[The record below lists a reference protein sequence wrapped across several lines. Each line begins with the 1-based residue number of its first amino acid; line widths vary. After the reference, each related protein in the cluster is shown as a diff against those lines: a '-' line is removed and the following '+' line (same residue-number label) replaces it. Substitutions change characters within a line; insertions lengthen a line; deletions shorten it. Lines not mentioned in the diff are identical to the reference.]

1 MNDFEIRF
9 DGKVVGTAT
18 APELP
23 KMVGPETE
31 FTLNCDVKIH
41 RSPTMTMTVESP
53 VDPAWDKLMKEW
65 LGILQKDMPQSIG
78 FKVDPQYSISGM
90 FQPAPKLIAPYKL
103 KWHSHGVIVIGADE
117 QHFYADDT
125 LRSAR
130 QAHKWAKRKLWLQR
144 KNLETEI
151 GTLTGA
157 TFHTGLPRL
166 SDIAM
171 PANTMDMREVKQEE
185 LLARLKEFSDANP
198 GLDWRTPIY
207 ELTNL
212 RHIPTESE
220 LPKEITFA
228 VDWVHGI
235 RKEDHSVIKINP
247 GT

>member
-1 MNDFEIRF
+1 MKEFEVRF
-9 DGKVVGTAT
+9 DGIPVGIAHAT
-18 APELP
+18 ELP
-23 KMVGPETE
+23 KSLGPDSQ
-31 FTLNCDVKIH
+31 FTLKCDVSIQ

-53 VDPAWDKLMKEW
+53 ADPVWDKFMKEW

-78 FKVDPQYSISGM
+78 FKVDPQYAISGM

-166 SDIAM
+166 SDIAN
-171 PANTMDMREVKQEE
+171 PTTINQEE
-185 LLARLKEFSDANP
+185 MLARLKEFSDANP
-198 GLDWRTPIY
+198 GLDFRTPIY
-207 ELTNL
+207 ELNLLQPIPMNTNDDPDQQ
-212 RHIPTESE
+212 R
-220 LPKEITFA
+220 EITFA
-228 VDWVHGI
+228 VDWGNVI
-235 RKEDHSVIKINP
+235 RKEDHAVIKINP